1 MRLDILALLGS
12 ILVYFSIIAVSLNR
26 WEQQKRLNVIIQEG
40 RKDARRVFFF
50 ERALLDRLHIEPEKV
65 HTALMVERVL
75 LFIAIFVLFMTI
87 KGITILFVGAVFITL
102 FFNDAYKVVIYE
114 SGIEN
119 VPRVVNFI
127 NFFIPHINSG
137 NSADQSLLAYIQYS
151 RDDELAEF
159 YEHKG
164 DIEYKL
170 QPHLKQI
177 VDIYDVAKYNEEKGI
192 SDYTYILNEI
202 AQDYSQKQV
211 YYNSFISRIGEIKP
225 IVMSYYIAVPFL
237 IILSMQQTYDFW
249 MGIGGVIV
257 AIVTLILFA
266 IFKALIFRLQKQTVK
281 DIF

>member
-12 ILVYFSIIAVSLNR
+12 ILAYFAIIAVSLNR

>member
-12 ILVYFSIIAVSLNR
+12 ILVYFAIIAVSLNR

>member
-12 ILVYFSIIAVSLNR
+12 ILVYFAIIAVSLNR

-164 DIEYKL
+164 DLEYKL

>member
-1 MRLDILALLGS
+1 MRLDILALLGA
-12 ILVYFSIIAVSLNR
+12 ILVYFAIIAVSLNR
-26 WEQQKRLNVIIQEG
+26 WEQQKRLNIIIQEG
-40 RKDARRVFFF
+40 RKDARRIFFY
-50 ERALLDRLHIEPEKV
+50 ERTLLDKLHIEPEKV
-65 HTALMVERVL
+65 RTALMVERIL
-75 LFIAIFVLFMTI
+75 LFVAILVLFLTI
-87 KGITILFVGAVFITL
+87 RGLTILLVGAIFITL
-102 FFNDAYKVVIYE
+102 FFDDAYKVVIYE

-151 RDDELAEF
+151 RDEELAEF
-159 YEHKG
+159 YEHK
-164 DIEYKL
+164 DNLEHKL

-225 IVMSYYIAVPFL
+225 IVLSYYIACPFL
-237 IILSMQQTYDFW
+237 IILSMQQTHDFW
-249 MGIGGVIV
+249 MGIGGVVV
-257 AIVTLILFA
+257 AIVTLILFG
-266 IFKALIFRLQKQTVK
+266 IFKALIFRLQKQTVS

>member
-164 DIEYKL
+164 DLEYKL

>member
-12 ILVYFSIIAVSLNR
+12 ILVYFAIIAVSLNR

-50 ERALLDRLHIEPEKV
+50 ERALLYRLHIEPEKV

-164 DIEYKL
+164 DLEYKL